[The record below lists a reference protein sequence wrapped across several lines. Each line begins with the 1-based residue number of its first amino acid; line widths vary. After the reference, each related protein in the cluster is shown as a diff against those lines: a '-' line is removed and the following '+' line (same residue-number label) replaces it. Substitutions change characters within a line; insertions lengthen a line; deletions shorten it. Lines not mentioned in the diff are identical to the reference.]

1 MIKIAAMLLIA
12 FGFAFSGFSIASFYK
27 KKTEILNDIVAMLS
41 VAQTQLRYACMPVG
55 SLMRILAENRRIS
68 NLGFI
73 SSCVKKTEIGKAFPP
88 SWRESIEEE
97 KELCRL
103 IPDVL
108 SYLFQFGEELGST
121 DLEGQLSCCEYYKQI
136 FQKELEMRDEQNKKY
151 SKLFPTLGVML
162 GISAAV
168 IIV

>member
-1 MIKIAAMLLIA
+1 MVKTAAMLLIA
-12 FGFAFSGFSIASFYK
+12 SGFAFSGFSIASFYRK
-27 KKTEILNDIVAMLS
+27 RTEILNDIITMIS
-41 VAQTQLRYACMPVG
+41 VAQTQLRYACLPV
-55 SLMRILAENRRIS
+55 SDLLRIISENKRIS

-73 SSCVKKTEIGKAFPP
+73 CSCIEKTERGKPFPT
-88 SWRESIEEE
+88 SWRESVEEE

-103 IPDVL
+103 ICDILPN
-108 SYLFQFGEELGST
+108 LFQFGEELGST
-121 DLEGQLSCCEYYKQI
+121 DLEGQLSCCEYYRQI
-136 FQKELEMRDEQNKKY
+136 FLKELELREEQNKKY